1 MAGNKTTERQ
11 LRIWERK
18 PGFDG
23 EVVVGPAVTGLGDV
37 FVHVSFA
44 VERRRPSLESDLATT
59 R

>member
-23 EVVVGPAVTGLGDV
+23 EVVVGPKLSRHRPRRDV
-37 FVHVSFA
+37 FVHVS
-44 VERRRPSLESDLATT
+44 R
-59 R
+59 